1 MRIGLIGWYGH
12 QNAGDQR
19 ILECLQRF
27 FDGHDLVVTR
37 SLADAADRAEE
48 LDACDFVLLGGGGLI
63 LRGTGRYAGLIR
75 NLRPRFGCVG
85 IGVEARHRDNLQ
97 FIEAVKDR
105 AEFILV
111 RDERSRQLLRCPSK
125 TVVGPDLTFL
135 YPYDAVAEVEADV
148 CGLNLRPW
156 VSWHG
161 EFAGL
166 HDRLM
171 HKLNARAPEL
181 VARSLFSR
189 WEPDKAVDMVHKS
202 FAQVV
207 PLPLYLEPD
216 RGNDRSVLSAYFADV
231 PDVFLGESLDGCRF
245 VASMRFHGL
254 VFACQK
260 GIPFLSFSY
269 QPKNERFCRALGLE
283 RLSMSLFDLGA
294 LPGAIRY
301 LKANHATLRATL
313 LEARA
318 SHRQVISDL
327 MADVYHQMAGT
338 VHRSFEHRPL
348 HPAGTGGSLD
358 RLESPY
364 GHKCTAPRDD
374 GQQVLLTSTSG
385 WGGDGRPHSLRGSG
399 RARGRPCAGLGQ

>member
-37 SLADAADRAEE
+37 SLADAAVRAEE
-48 LDACDFVLLGGGGLI
+48 LDACDFALLGGGGLI

-85 IGVEARHRDNLQ
+85 LGVEARHRDNLQ
-97 FIEAVKDR
+97 LVEAIKERSD
-105 AEFILV
+105 FILV
-111 RDERSRQLLRCPSK
+111 RDEQSRELLRCPRK

-135 YPYDAVAEVEADV
+135 YPYEVAEEVGADV

-161 EFAGL
+161 EFEGL

-171 HKLNARAPEL
+171 RRLNARMPEL
-181 VARSLFSR
+181 VADSPFSR
-189 WEPDKAVDMVHKS
+189 WDPDRAVEMVRRG
-202 FAQVV
+202 FDAVV
-207 PLPLYLEPD
+207 PLPLYFEPGG
-216 RGNDRSVLSAYFADV
+216 GNDHGVLSAHFAGV
-231 PDVFLGESLDGCRF
+231 PCSFSDDDLGRCRF

-269 QPKNERFCRALGLE
+269 QPKNERFCKALGME
-283 RLSMSLFDLGA
+283 RFSIGLFDLTAVPRTIQG
-294 LPGAIRY
+294 
-301 LKANHATLRATL
+301 LKANHASLRTTL
-313 LEARA
+313 LQARA
-318 SHRQVISDL
+318 SYRQVISDL

-374 GQQVLLTSTSG
+374 GQQVLLTSPSG
-385 WGGDGRPHSLRGSG
+385 WRGDGRPHPLRGPG
-399 RARGRPCAGLGQ
+399 